1 MDQSHVSNGD
11 DAHGS
16 VGGYIAGFVLSV
28 LLTAASFGLVLGGL
42 LPPRTELVSLA
53 ALAFVQIVVHL
64 IYFLH
69 MNGSSSQRWNVL
81 AFSFT
86 VLVAAIV
93 IVGSLWVMHNA
104 SLNMMPR

>member
-1 MDQSHVSNGD
+1 MAQSHVSKGD
-11 DAHGS
+11 DAPHGS

-28 LLTAASFGLVLGGL
+28 LLTAASFGLVQGGL
-42 LPPRTELVSLA
+42 LPPRTELVS
-53 ALAFVQIVVHL
+53 LAFVQIVVHL

-104 SLNMMPR
+104 SLNMMSR